1 MSQRDFVSAEE
12 VAQRA
17 GVSRSAVSRA
27 FTPGASVSEATR
39 QKVLRAAEELGYQV
53 NHLARGLMRNESGIV
68 CLIVSDVATP
78 YRSALLR
85 ELTQQLQIAGK
96 VAMLVNTDRSD
107 GSVDRALQQAI
118 RYRADASIILSG
130 LPDKSI
136 TQLCLRNGQRLV
148 LINRDDDQPGPLRIN
163 LDDHEAAGR
172 VVTAFVR
179 AGCTRLAFANSE
191 AGTPSLMARE
201 AGFIAAAKAHGLDV
215 IVERHGWTGYEAGKV
230 VAQRLLTRRERP
242 DAVFCATDLLACGLM
257 DAARHQFSLSIP
269 DQLCVFGFDDIEQ
282 ASWSSYDLTTF
293 AQPVIAIAQQA
304 VTWLVDSTT
313 SNRQE
318 SRSVTLH
325 AELAWRG
332 SVRGG

>member
-12 VAQRA
+12 VARRA
-17 GVSRSAVSRA
+17 GVSRSAVSSA
-27 FTPGASVSEATR
+27 FTPGAIVSEATR
-39 QKVLRAAEELGYQV
+39 QKVLRAAEGLGYQV

-68 CLIVSDVATP
+68 CLIVSEVATP

-85 ELTQQLQIAGK
+85 ELTQQLQIVGK

-163 LDDHEAAGR
+163 LDDREAAGR

-179 AGCTRLAFANSE
+179 AGCARLAFANSE

-215 IVERHGWTGYEAGKV
+215 IVERYGWTGYEAGKV
-230 VAQRLLTRRERP
+230 VAQRLLTLSERP

-269 DQLCVFGFDDIEQ
+269 DQLCVVGFDDIEQ

-293 AQPVIAIAQQA
+293 AQPVVAIARQA
-304 VTWLVDSTT
+304 VTWLS
-313 SNRQE
+313 E
-318 SRSVTLH
+318 SPSSDRLEGHSVTLH